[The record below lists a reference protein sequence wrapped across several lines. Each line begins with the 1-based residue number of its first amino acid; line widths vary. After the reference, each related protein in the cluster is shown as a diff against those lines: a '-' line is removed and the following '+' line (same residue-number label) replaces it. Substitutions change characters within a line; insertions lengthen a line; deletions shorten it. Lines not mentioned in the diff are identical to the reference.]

1 MSLPKV
7 RMSFTVDRNSVLNV
21 KDSLGRFRS
30 RLKLYSDSLV
40 SSIVKIYSREYIAEI
55 QRQGLE
61 DTKKLVNS
69 LKHRRH
75 IENSDTKG
83 YEILIPKYG
92 YYLAYMDPHY
102 VSTRNRP
109 KFQHWAKKKLGK
121 VPKVIKVSPHDWI
134 TPANQRA
141 RRKAIEM
148 VKDYMSKVI

>member
-7 RMSFTVDRNSVLNV
+7 KMSFTVDRNSVLNV

-30 RLKLYSDSLV
+30 RIKLYGDNLA
-40 SSIVKIYSREYIAEI
+40 SSIVKTYLREYIAEI

-92 YYLAYMDPHY
+92 YFLVYMQPHY
-102 VSTRNRP
+102 VSTRDRP
-109 KFQHWAKKKLGK
+109 KFQHWAKKKLGF
-121 VPKVIKVSPHDWI
+121 VPGAIKVHPHDWI

-141 RRKAIEM
+141 RRKVVEM
-148 VKDYMSKVI
+148 VKDYMGKVI